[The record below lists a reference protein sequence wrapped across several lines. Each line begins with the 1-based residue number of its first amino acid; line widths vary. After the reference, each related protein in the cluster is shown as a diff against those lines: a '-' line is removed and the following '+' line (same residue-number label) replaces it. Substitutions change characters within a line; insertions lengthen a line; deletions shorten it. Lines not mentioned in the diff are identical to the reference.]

1 MTTASTVTGAHQPS
15 VPSTSSTREPLMSGP
30 LMPAPLIR
38 VRKAP
43 GPPVELLARVAE
55 GLREVKPLD
64 EILDD
69 IGDVLGNQAP
79 PASECEGLNQRLRAD
94 LIRLTRIALAAK
106 KDKDPEVSAL
116 LQHADRLMSEDVPA
130 DYRLRLGAL
139 RRMANTANDLLER
152 LTKTGGIKEVA

>member
-1 MTTASTVTGAHQPS
+1 MTTASAGAHQPS

-30 LMPAPLIR
+30 LTPAPIR

-79 PASECEGLNQRLRAD
+79 PATECEDLDQRLRAD

-116 LQHADRLMSEDVPA
+116 LQNADRLMSEDVPA